1 MKLTMAEI
9 CKFTQCTVSSRNY
22 VKGEK
27 VLNSKHVLI
36 CGKSPVTSENI
47 IRIVAYCL
55 QTSEIKSAPHE
66 ISGEI
71 SANGTISS
79 FKCSCKA
86 GLSEKCKHV
95 LAVLLH
101 CNR

>member
-1 MKLTMAEI
+1 MAEV
-9 CKFTQCTVSSRNY
+9 CRFAQCTVSSRNY
-22 VKGEK
+22 VEGEK

-36 CGKSPVTSENI
+36 CGKSPVTSENV
-47 IRIVAYCL
+47 RIVAYCL
-55 QTSEIKSAPHE
+55 KTSDLKGTPHE
-66 ISGEI
+66 INGEI
-71 SANGTISS
+71 SANGTIMH

-95 LAVLLH
+95 LAVLLY